1 MFYIYL
7 LILPRYTLEKK
18 TEMSKSMKGKGKRS
32 VAIVKGDSGEQIKKT
47 KGENGLKHSFH
58 LQLSE
63 SLLQPSL
70 KQGLK
75 QCWKADQNSVSEFL
89 DQSVLLIKDPFTCLS
104 VNNFFSKDSSIHELI
119 DELENQEI
127 KPKNNDLYKFLQ
139 SSELKRCKNPVVR
152 GLRQFLVNQVKPWL
166 EEVTGIPLRNTID
179 MFCAK
184 YNYTDYLLCHDD
196 ELMGKY

>member
-1 MFYIYL
+1 
-7 LILPRYTLEKK
+7 
-18 TEMSKSMKGKGKRS
+18 MSKSMKGKGKRS
-32 VAIVKGDSGEQIKKT
+32 VAIVKGDSGDQIKRT
-47 KGENGLKHSFH
+47 KGENGLKHSFNF
-58 LQLSE
+58 QLSE

-75 QCWKADQNSVSEFL
+75 QCWNADQNSVSELL

-104 VNNFFSKDSSIHELI
+104 VKNFLSKDSSIHGLI

-139 SSELKRCKNPVVR
+139 SSELKGCKDSVVR
-152 GLRQFLVNQVKPWL
+152 GLHQFLVNQVKPWL
-166 EEVTGIPLRNTID
+166 EEFTGIPLMDTVD

>member
-1 MFYIYL
+1 
-7 LILPRYTLEKK
+7 
-18 TEMSKSMKGKGKRS
+18 MSNSTKGKGKRS
-32 VAIVKGDSGEQIKKT
+32 RSKCKSGEQVKRT
-47 KGENGLKHSFH
+47 KGENGLKHSFNF
-58 LQLSE
+58 QLSE
-63 SLLQPSL
+63 FLLQPSL

-75 QCWKADQNSVSEFL
+75 QGWNADQNSVSEFL

-104 VNNFFSKDSSIHELI
+104 LKNFFSKDSSIRGLI
-119 DELENQEI
+119 DELENQEL

-139 SSELKRCKNPVVR
+139 SSELKGCKNSVVR
-152 GLRQFLVNQVKPWL
+152 DLHQFLVTQVKPWL
-166 EEVTGIPLRNTID
+166 EEVTDIPLKNTVD